1 MKLRTY
7 GQIAVACIALTSC
20 SVMPAGLLSPMQEEP
35 TDTEESYLERGG
47 GPQSRVELGA
57 GEEHLLT
64 RFQTVLEE
72 KEKLE
77 KEHKGLQAELELLR
91 TTLDTERT
99 GREREARAGAY
110 GHAAGLSSSWIRCRG
125 LGACSTTSS
134 SAAGLLPGARV
145 RVVSTGWRGAD
156 GLASWRRASICV
168 AHRGC
173 DADQPRAS
181 AISRDVP
188 HL

>member
-64 RFQTVLEE
+64 IPMV
-72 KEKLE
+72 
-77 KEHKGLQAELELLR
+77 
-91 TTLDTERT
+91 
-99 GREREARAGAY
+99 AGSRSLNLAN
-110 GHAAGLSSSWIRCRG
+110 AVA
-125 LGACSTTSS
+125 
-134 SAAGLLPGARV
+134 
-145 RVVSTGWRGAD
+145 VVVYDA
-156 GLASWRRASICV
+156 WRRQGYPGSAGGGPV
-168 AHRGC
+168 AEAPGSPPF
-173 DADQPRAS
+173 DG
-181 AISRDVP
+181 
-188 HL
+188 

>member
-7 GQIAVACIALTSC
+7 GQIIVACIALTSC

-99 GREREARAGAY
+99 GRERE
-110 GHAAGLSSSWIRCRG
+110 S
-125 LGACSTTSS
+125 
-134 SAAGLLPGARV
+134 RV
-145 RVVSTGWRGAD
+145 RVGAEAEAERLRVLSNERELKILHLQLRVAELERSKLKLEIAGLETEIAQRGAV
-156 GLASWRRASICV
+156 GTKTPA
-168 AHRGC
+168 G
-173 DADQPRAS
+173 PKE
-181 AISRDVP
+181 
-188 HL
+188 